1 LADRAVG
8 AARKVPPEIEARMR
22 SVVDTDEYRARI
34 TEAMAAL
41 DRGERGRVVRES
53 QPFERRALCLNA

>member
-8 AARKVPPEIEARMR
+8 AARKVPPETEARMR
-22 SVVDTDEYRARI
+22 SVVDRDEYRARI
-34 TEAMAAL
+34 AEATAAL

-53 QPFERRALCLNA
+53 QPFEPQHPRLNA